1 MSHPRAITAARP
13 RFEPAI
19 RLKTL
24 VAVGERALPTVRQ
37 HPAVARRSPI
47 KEEQVMLQK
56 IRAAK
61 ENESGFTLI
70 ELLIV
75 IVILGV
81 LAAIVVFSVG
91 GINDT
96 SKASACKSDA
106 KNVEIASEAFYTQQ
120 TPHAYAATI
129 GDLVNAKL
137 LREPPSTTNGY
148 TIGYN
153 AATGAV
159 TATGACTI

>member
-1 MSHPRAITAARP
+1 MAGIRKPRP
-13 RFEPAI
+13 RFGPAI
-19 RLKTL
+19 WSKTL

-37 HPAVARRSPI
+37 HQAVARRSPI
-47 KEEQVMLQK
+47 KEEKVMLQK

-81 LAAIVVFSVG
+81 LAGIVVFSVG
-91 GINDT
+91 GITDN

-106 KNVEIASEAFYTQQ
+106 KNVEIASEAYYTQQ
-120 TPHAYAATI
+120 TPHAYAASI
-129 GDLVNAKL
+129 DALVNAKL

-148 TIGYN
+148 VIAYN
-153 AATGAV
+153 GTTGAV
-159 TATGACTI
+159 TATGACSI

>member
-1 MSHPRAITAARP
+1 MAGIRKPRP
-13 RFEPAI
+13 RTEPA
-19 RLKTL
+19 RLVLTSSPPATDQPL
-24 VAVGERALPTVRQ
+24 APAGIT
-37 HPAVARRSPI
+37 AVARRSAI
-47 KEEQVMLQK
+47 KEEKVMLQK

-120 TPHAYAATI
+120 TPHAYAASM
-129 GDLVNAKL
+129 DALVTAKF
-137 LREPPSTTNGY
+137 LREVPSTTNGY
-148 TIGYN
+148 TISYS

-159 TATGACTI
+159 TATGACTV